1 MCVSVML
8 LLLQS
13 GDNYPLKP
21 LSDMMNIQES
31 FTTPPQLSA
40 NKVTVRVS
48 VCVLYLMALV
58 LLPVHVEVRMSDH
71 DLPLYHLFCCRF
83 FAL

>member
-31 FTTPPQLSA
+31 STTPPQLSA
-40 NKVTVRVS
+40 NKVTVRVR
-48 VCVLYLMALV
+48 VCVY
-58 LLPVHVEVRMSDH
+58 ST
-71 DLPLYHLFCCRF
+71 
-83 FAL
+83 